1 MNRLTLML
9 VVLLGAAFGA
19 AGMWLAERAAPGEMG
34 ATDQARIERVV
45 HDYVLAN
52 PELIPQAMQKLQ
64 DRESG
69 RAVAANRARVETPY
83 AGAVMGNPN
92 GDVTLVEFFD
102 YNCGYCRA
110 SLPTIDRLVKS
121 DPKLRVV
128 FRELPILA
136 EESRDAARASLAAAK
151 QGRFAAF
158 HEALYAGGQVS
169 AQSIAAAA
177 RQAGVDLTKIPNDA
191 DTEIAGNLQLAAKLG
206 ISGTPAWVVGDK
218 LLSGALPFD
227 RMQEAIAEVRAAR
240 N

>member
-1 MNRLTLML
+1 MNRLTLVL

-19 AGMWLAERAAPGEMG
+19 GGMWLAERAAPGKLG
-34 ATDQARIERVV
+34 AADQAQVERVV

-64 DRESG
+64 ERESG

-177 RQAGVDLTKIPNDA
+177 RQSGVDLSKIPDDA
-191 DTEIAGNLQLAAKLG
+191 DTEVASNLQLAAKLG

>member
-1 MNRLTLML
+1 ML

-19 AGMWLAERAAPGEMG
+19 GGMWLAERAAPGKLG
-34 ATDQARIERVV
+34 AADQAQVERVV

-64 DRESG
+64 ERESG

-177 RQAGVDLTKIPNDA
+177 RQSGVDLSKIPDEA

>member
-19 AGMWLAERAAPGEMG
+19 GGMWLAERAAPGKLG
-34 ATDQARIERVV
+34 AADQAQVEQVV

-64 DRESG
+64 ERESG
-69 RAVAANRARVETPY
+69 RAVAANRSRVETPY

-177 RQAGVDLTKIPNDA
+177 RQTGVDLSKIPDDA

>member
-19 AGMWLAERAAPGEMG
+19 AGMWLAERAAPGDLG
-34 ATDQARIERVV
+34 SSDKARIERVV
-45 HDYVLAN
+45 HDYLLAN
-52 PELIPQAMQKLQ
+52 PEVIPQAMQKLQ
-64 DRESG
+64 ERESG
-69 RAVAANRARVETPY
+69 RAVAASRSRVETPY
-83 AGAVMGNPN
+83 RGAVMGNPQ

-110 SLPTIDRLVKS
+110 SLPTIEQLVKS

-136 EESRDAARASLAAAK
+136 EESRDAARASLAAAA

-158 HEALYAGGQVS
+158 HEALYAAGPVS
-169 AQSIAAAA
+169 AQSIAAVA
-177 RQAGVDLTKIPNDA
+177 RQTGVDLSKIPDDA
-191 DTEIAGNLQLAAKLG
+191 DTEIAGNLGLAAKLG
-206 ISGTPAWVVGDK
+206 ISGTPAWVVGDRV
-218 LLSGALPFD
+218 LSGALPLD
-227 RMQEAIAEVRAAR
+227 RLQEAIAETRAAR

>member
-1 MNRLTLML
+1 ML

-19 AGMWLAERAAPGEMG
+19 GGMWLAERAAPGKLG
-34 ATDQARIERVV
+34 AADQAQVERVV

-64 DRESG
+64 ERESG

-177 RQAGVDLTKIPNDA
+177 RQSGVDLSKIPDDA
-191 DTEIAGNLQLAAKLG
+191 DTEVASNLQLAAKLG
-206 ISGTPAWVVGDK
+206 ISGTPTWVVGDK